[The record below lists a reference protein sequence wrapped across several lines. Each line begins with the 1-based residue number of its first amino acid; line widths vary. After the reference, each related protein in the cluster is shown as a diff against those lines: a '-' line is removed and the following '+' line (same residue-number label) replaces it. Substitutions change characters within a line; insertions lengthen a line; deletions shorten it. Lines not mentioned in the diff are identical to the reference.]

1 MATIAMA
8 SESEMGSGGG
18 EAGSD
23 ALDAGG
29 IVGIV
34 IAALAFVG
42 IVSLVLFSVVCP
54 ATPPREAAA
63 VPLTSQPVTA

>member
-1 MATIAMA
+1 MWSICSHAVSAQ
-8 SESEMGSGGG
+8 EVGSGGDT
-18 EAGSD
+18 GSD

-34 IAALAFVG
+34 IAALSFVG
-42 IVSLVLFSVVCP
+42 VVSLVVFSVVCP
-54 ATPPREAAA
+54 MAPREAAA